1 MTLNFNFN
9 NTYTSLPEYMT
20 TKLSPTPVKNP
31 EMIILNYDLAEN
43 LGLNFKNVDLK
54 ELSNIF
60 SGSKLPPNT
69 ETFSQA
75 YAGHQF
81 GHFVILGDGRAHM
94 LGEQIKPDGSRVD
107 IQFKGSGKTPYS
119 RSGDGRAALGPML
132 REYIISEAMHYLKI
146 PTTRSLSVVKTGE
159 SILRESKLQGAVLTR
174 VASSHLRV
182 GTFQFV
188 ASNQDIK
195 TLSELVNYT
204 VERHF
209 PEIKNNKNLAL
220 ELFKKVLNLQI
231 DLVTNWMRVG
241 FVHGVMNTDNM
252 AISGETIDYGPCAFM
267 DNYDPQ
273 TVFSSIDHYGRY
285 AYINQPVIAHWN
297 LVRFAETL
305 IPLIDSDQ
313 SIAIKKVETEV
324 LKFDE
329 LYKKS
334 WFKMMKSKVGIIGE
348 DENDLKLINDLLSLM
363 HRNQSDY
370 TNTFRNIMNGKLP
383 KESLFNDPD
392 FIFWEETWK
401 NRLKKN
407 NQPDEKS
414 YDLMKSSNPVL
425 IPRNHLV
432 EEVLS
437 EAENNQL
444 DKLNKILNK
453 LKNPY
458 DEVDEEVYL
467 KPAPPSDK
475 IYKTFCGT

>member
-1 MTLNFNFN
+1 
-9 NTYTSLPEYMT
+9 
-20 TKLSPTPVKNP
+20 
-31 EMIILNYDLAEN
+31 
-43 LGLNFKNVDLK
+43 
-54 ELSNIF
+54 
-60 SGSKLPPNT
+60 
-69 ETFSQA
+69 
-75 YAGHQF
+75 
-81 GHFVILGDGRAHM
+81 
-94 LGEQIKPDGSRVD
+94 
-107 IQFKGSGKTPYS
+107 
-119 RSGDGRAALGPML
+119 
-132 REYIISEAMHYLKI
+132 MHYLKI

-363 HRNQSDY
+363 HRNQADY

-383 KESLFNDPD
+383 KERLFNDPD

-401 NRLKKN
+401 NRLKKIISQTKN
-407 NQPDEKS
+407 
-414 YDLMKSSNPVL
+414 LM
-425 IPRNHLV
+425 
-432 EEVLS
+432 
-437 EAENNQL
+437 
-444 DKLNKILNK
+444 
-453 LKNPY
+453 
-458 DEVDEEVYL
+458 
-467 KPAPPSDK
+467 
-475 IYKTFCGT
+475 T